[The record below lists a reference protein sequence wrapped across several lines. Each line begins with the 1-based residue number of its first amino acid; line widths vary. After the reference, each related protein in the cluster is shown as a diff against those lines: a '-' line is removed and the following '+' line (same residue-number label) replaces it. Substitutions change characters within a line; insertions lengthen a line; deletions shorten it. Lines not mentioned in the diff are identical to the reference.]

1 MLLNVSYA
9 VKRIFCKCVVRSV
22 YATEVNLVNWVV
34 KILLAQKGHLVTRNI
49 SICIHLWMVFSL
61 GIEFW
66 VSSYYRSAFQRYNLF
81 SFDY

>member
-49 SICIHLWMVFSL
+49 SICIHL
-61 GIEFW
+61 
-66 VSSYYRSAFQRYNLF
+66 
-81 SFDY
+81 